1 MNHYFDIVIIGNSAA
16 GLQAMQTIR
25 RHSRAVTVAVIDRE
39 DCPAYSRVLTP
50 YYIGGKTGRDN
61 LFIVDHPFYERLGV
75 TSLFGRT
82 AVELDA
88 ERHQI
93 RLHDGTVISFGKLL
107 LAAGAEA
114 RATEITANAVCTLR
128 HLEDAETL
136 AGLLGTARSV
146 TAVGAGLVSI
156 PFLSHAGPEIE
167 KHLIVG
173 SNRVFSRVVDSEA
186 AAVLEE
192 HFVTAGLHLHKE
204 DDVVSVT
211 ATDRLELTLASGIRL
226 STDMLLVGKG
236 VVPNTALATQAGLKV
251 RDGISIDQF
260 CATDHPDVFA
270 AGDAAEG
277 LDFVTGEPTVQGNW
291 MTAVEQGEHAALAML
306 GIHAPYEGSMK
317 NNITEVFGIDVAAV
331 GYCRDD
337 APHTAS
343 AHTPFTGRFRKV
355 FLDEHQRTIGA
366 VMIGDTNDAGSW
378 YRMVRQREP
387 FTGPALLQGENR
399 YAKALR
405 RLNA

>member
-1 MNHYFDIVIIGNSAA
+1 
-16 GLQAMQTIR
+16 
-25 RHSRAVTVAVIDRE
+25 
-39 DCPAYSRVLTP
+39 
-50 YYIGGKTGRDN
+50 
-61 LFIVDHPFYERLGV
+61 
-75 TSLFGRT
+75 
-82 AVELDA
+82 
-88 ERHQI
+88 
-93 RLHDGTVISFGKLL
+93 
-107 LAAGAEA
+107 
-114 RATEITANAVCTLR
+114 
-128 HLEDAETL
+128 
-136 AGLLGTARSV
+136 
-146 TAVGAGLVSI
+146 
-156 PFLSHAGPEIE
+156 
-167 KHLIVG
+167 
-173 SNRVFSRVVDSEA
+173 
-186 AAVLEE
+186 VLEE